1 MDLGRH
7 ALYLYTTPI
16 VKLFGVTCKV
26 LKAHVV
32 AMVRIDLDTV
42 LVQHDHRV
50 IVRVAMDGLA
60 EEVFSSVVP
69 NRHHDFA
76 VLPDESIVTIEGDGN
91 NSGVGEEGCDV
102 ITIMNPG
109 TRETATVFTVADATA
124 DAAQKDNCHANAIH
138 WWPNRGLYTVSVL
151 HWNSIFAFSETG
163 VLSWVMGGSDSDFS
177 GASWDKQHGHHLL
190 ADSLLLFNNNGADG
204 DSSALEYQMSGATAE
219 LSFSYASSGNVSNT
233 VGDAR
238 RLPNGNTL
246 VTYSNQG
253 LIHEV
258 SPSGQL
264 VQSIS
269 TSPVGYTVR
278 RSTLY
283 GPPPPYA
290 E

>member
-1 MDLGRH
+1 MSYNGESMWIGNINPP
-7 ALYLYTTPI
+7 ALSGGGSLI
-16 VKLFGVTCKV
+16 
-26 LKAHVV
+26 
-32 AMVRIDLDTV
+32 
-42 LVQHDHRV
+42 
-50 IVRVAMDGLA
+50 RVAMDGLE

-91 NSGVGEEGCDV
+91 GSVAGEEGCDV
-102 ITIMNPG
+102 ITIMNPA
-109 TRETATVFTVADATA
+109 TRKKDNVFAIGEATA
-124 DAAQKDNCHANAIH
+124 DAAQKMNCHANAIH
-138 WWPNRGLYTVSVL
+138 WWPNRGLYTVSVFQ
-151 HWNSIFAFSETG
+151 WNSIIAFSETG
-163 VLSWVMGGSDSDFS
+163 KLSWVMGGSDSDFS

-190 ADSLLLFNNNGADG
+190 EDSLLLFNNNGADS
-204 DSSALEYQMSGATAE
+204 DSTTLEYQMSDATAE
-219 LSFSYASSGNVSNT
+219 LTFSYASSGNVSNT
-233 VGDAR
+233 LGDAG

-258 SPSGQL
+258 HPSGQL